1 MKPFNNPK
9 IVHRGMFIFLMT
21 IIPNPDPREPS
32 PDLSKQNKGIFTD
45 EDDRTAD
52 PDDHNN
58 NPNTDLS
65 GIKDDRTH
73 DPDEAQDEQEDK
85 ENDKPDLSGD
95 INV

>member
-1 MKPFNNPK
+1 MKSFNNK
-9 IVHRGMFIFLMT
+9 KVGHRGMFIFLMT

-32 PDLSKQNKGIFTD
+32 PDLIFTE
-45 EDDRTAD
+45 EDHSTED
-52 PDDHNN
+52 PDEHNN

-85 ENDKPDLSGD
+85 EDDKPDLSGD
-95 INV
+95 INI